1 MNDPIWITGIGALTP
16 VGSSFRETSENLIA
30 GRTGIATVST
40 FDIAEHPC
48 QVAGQVTH
56 VPCPAGMP
64 PQEFNACPP
73 LDRCA
78 YWCCH
83 EALADADLW
92 DRRGQLRVGVV
103 LGLGAEWTLTWDHDF
118 RGGGDRIFHTDRERQ
133 SLAARLLERF
143 GLSGPRMSVAAAC
156 ASANHA
162 LAQAREWLE
171 LGLVDVC
178 LAGGL
183 EMGVT
188 PYSLASFGNLR
199 ALSRRN
205 HEPAR
210 ALRPFDK
217 ARDGMVL
224 GEGGAMFVLERATAV
239 RRRRGRAYA
248 EVAGFGATSDAYHM
262 VIPCPEPAQGMGA
275 MQLAL
280 ADAGLAPEEVDY
292 VNAHATGTPV
302 GDIVETKILQ
312 GVFGEATRR
321 IPVSSTKSMTGHM
334 LSAAAAVEALASITA
349 IHYGV
354 IPPTVNL
361 DDIDPQCDLCHVAN
375 QAREQRVRVA
385 VSNSFGFG
393 GNNTSL
399 VLRAAA

>member
-1 MNDPIWITGIGALTP
+1 MREPIWITGIGALTP

-48 QVAGQVTH
+48 QVAGQVH
-56 VPCPAGMP
+56 QIPCPAALTP
-64 PQEFNACPP
+64 AEFAACPP

-83 EALADADLW
+83 SALADAGVW
-92 DRRGQLRVGVV
+92 ERRSELRVGIV

-118 RGGGDRIFHTDRERQ
+118 RVGGDRIFHTERERE
-133 SLAARLLERF
+133 SLTRRVIERF

-162 LAQAREWLE
+162 LAHAREWLE
-171 LGLVDVC
+171 LGLVDLC

-205 HEPAR
+205 HEPQR

-217 ARDGMVL
+217 SRDGMVL
-224 GEGGAMFVLERATAV
+224 GEGGAIFALERAADA
-239 RRRRGRAYA
+239 RRRQARAYA

-262 VIPCPEPAQGMGA
+262 VIPCPEPAQGISA
-275 MQLAL
+275 MQQAL
-280 ADAGLAPEEVDY
+280 ADAGIAPEEVDY

-302 GDIVETKILQ
+302 GDVVETKILQ
-312 GVFGEATRR
+312 GVFGEAVRQ

-375 QAREQRVRVA
+375 QAREQQVRIA
-385 VSNSFGFG
+385 MSNSFGFG